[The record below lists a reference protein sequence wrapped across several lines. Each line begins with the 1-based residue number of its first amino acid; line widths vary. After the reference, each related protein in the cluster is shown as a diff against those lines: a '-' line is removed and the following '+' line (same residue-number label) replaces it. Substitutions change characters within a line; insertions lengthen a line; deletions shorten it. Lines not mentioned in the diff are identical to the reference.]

1 MLPGM
6 TRAALLVLLA
16 ACTASSNDFPPR
28 SGGATGVGPVTS
40 GPGGTTGDGGVSDA
54 NDGDAGVAVSG
65 RICIVRDLRHLTT
78 CDTLKGDASVVK
90 VSIGGRAPAAP
101 PAKTGEFS
109 IVAPLGTDLVWHASG
124 TNFITTAMP
133 FGPDN
138 TIPIVPDL
146 VYTDLLNQNHVT
158 LLTEGQG
165 SVFVRAVTGALAE
178 SGVSATTTLVTG
190 NVIPL
195 YDADISSTDWREIG
209 PTQAAGV
216 IWFPGV
222 QVTTTTPARITLS
235 RVGGTP
241 VNVSVNVEDQV
252 ITFLTQ
258 DVP

>member
-1 MLPGM
+1 M

-16 ACTASSNDFPPR
+16 ACTGSSNDFPPR
-28 SGGATGVGPVTS
+28 SGGPTGIGPVTTGS
-40 GPGGTTGDGGVSDA
+40 GGTIGDGGIGDG

-78 CDTLKGDASVVK
+78 CDTTSRGDASVVK

-101 PAKTGEFS
+101 PTRTGEFS
-109 IVAPLGTDLVWHASG
+109 IIAPLGTDLVWHASG

-138 TIPIVPDL
+138 TIPIVPDVVYREL
-146 VYTDLLNQNHVT
+146 VNLNHVT
-158 LLTEGQG
+158 VLAEGQG

-178 SGVSATTTLVTG
+178 SGVSATTTLVTA
-190 NVIPL
+190 NVLPL
-195 YDADISSTDWREIG
+195 YDADTSATDWREIG
-209 PTQAAGV
+209 PTQSSGV
-216 IWFPGV
+216 MWFPGV
-222 QVTTTTPARITLS
+222 QVTTTTQARITLS

-241 VNVSVNVEDQV
+241 VNVSVNVEDRV
-252 ITFLTQ
+252 ITVLTQ